1 MCLGL
6 KYIHDRHMLHRDL
19 KPHNVFL
26 SKHNVVKLG
35 DFGIAK
41 ELSSPAEFTRT
52 VSVSLLS
59 DRTQALM
66 LCYFAKVVG
75 TPSYLSPEVV
85 DGKPY
90 NYKSDVWGLG
100 CILYELLT
108 LKRAFSGK
116 V

>member
-26 SKHNVVKLG
+26 TRHNAVKLG

-41 ELSSPAEFTRT
+41 ELSSPAEFTR
-52 VSVSLLS
+52 SVRVFLSLLL
-59 DRTQALM
+59 RCLW
-66 LCYFAKVVG
+66 CFEKVVG
-75 TPSYLSPEVV
+75 TPCYLSPEVV